1 MKYRIK
7 GRIKKIVYNDNT
19 TYTHATLA
27 VIEQEPRY
35 NGSKFAEVK
44 IRSMV
49 DQKVYEGD
57 VVDFTGDMTTTSYG
71 RTIKNVEN
79 LRVILPQ
86 EERDICRYF
95 SSRALR
101 IKKSVIMHCIG
112 YYGMDF
118 MTQISRNPALLD
130 NDRMIPPATRKKIV
144 DACVAEKEYPMM
156 VAYLKSCGVNTKYAL
171 KLKAAYPDDALNILR
186 TNPYV
191 LRGLTFGDCTFYE
204 CDKIAFKCALLYDSN
219 VRAKALVKEGMAYTI
234 EQECS
239 TYTDRKSL
247 IDRCMIIQQK
257 SIYADNGE
265 LIQQAQIAMQID
277 DFVKYGD
284 FVDVS
289 GCLYRKSMHEIENGI
304 NNFVMAKIGQAGIV
318 TNEKAV
324 AIVNAM
330 NTNCDSV
337 QKGAVVNA
345 LTHGISIL
353 TGGPGTGKTTTINA
367 IISAIKT
374 ASPKARIRLLAPT
387 GVSARRM
394 EANTSLTAE
403 TIHKSCRIIRDAR
416 MDENFKLEAD
426 VVIVDEFSM
435 TDIFTF
441 YNLIRSL
448 EDDAK
453 MVIVGDHDQLPS
465 VSCGALMRDF
475 VQSGIIPCTILMHV
489 YRQVDGTIISTIA
502 KSFRDRETINE
513 NDMNHHG
520 FFFLRREPWQAY
532 QTLAASIDKLLRGGR
547 TFSDIMI
554 LSPRRIGVHGTDDLN
569 RCIQSRYNK
578 ESDYV
583 EHGETRFKKGDL
595 VMCNM
600 NDYDRDVMNGERG
613 VVMAASMATGKVV
626 VDFGNGRLVEYER
639 GSLDLIEL
647 AYAITIHKSQGTECK
662 NVICLCTD
670 EFQYVYNNLFY
681 TAMTRAKEQCIFIG
695 SVKKF
700 NDSEYQSMPERR
712 SNILKGKVCNA

>member
-44 IRSMV
+44 IRSMI

-57 VVDFTGDMTTTSYG
+57 VVDFVGDMTATSYG
-71 RTIKNVEN
+71 RVIKNVEK
-79 LRVILPQ
+79 LRVIMPQ

-118 MTQISRNPALLD
+118 MVQISRNPALLD
-130 NDRMIPPATRKKIV
+130 NDRMIPPAARKKIV
-144 DACVAEKEYPMM
+144 DACVKEKEYPMM

-191 LRGLTFGDCTFYE
+191 LRGLTFGECDFYS
-204 CDKIAFKCALLYDSN
+204 CDKIAFKCALRYDSN

-265 LIQQAQIAMQID
+265 LIQQAQVAMQID
-277 DFVKYGD
+277 DFVKHGD
-284 FVDVS
+284 FVMVDD
-289 GCLYRKSMHEIENGI
+289 CLYRKSMYETECRI
-304 NNFVMAKIGQAGIV
+304 NDFIMGKVGQCGIV
-318 TNEKAV
+318 TKDKAMDIV
-324 AIVNAM
+324 AKM
-330 NTNCDSV
+330 DTNCDSV
-337 QKGAVVNA
+337 QRGAVVNA

-367 IISAIKT
+367 VINAIKA
-374 ASPKARIRLLAPT
+374 ASPKAKIRLLAPT
-387 GVSARRM
+387 GVAARRM
-394 EANTSLTAE
+394 EENTSITAE
-403 TIHKSCRIIRDAR
+403 TIHKSCKIIKDAR
-416 MDENFKLEAD
+416 VDENFRLRAD

-435 TDIFTF
+435 VDIFTF
-441 YNLIRSL
+441 HNLIKSM
-448 EDDAK
+448 EDETK

-475 VQSGIIPCTILMHV
+475 VVSNAIPCTRLTHV
-489 YRQVDGTIISTIA
+489 YRQADGTIISTIA
-502 KSFRDRETINE
+502 QAFRARQTIGQS
-513 NDMNHHG
+513 DMNHHG
-520 FFFLRREPWQAY
+520 FYFLQREHWQVY
-532 QTLAASIDKLLRGGR
+532 NTLAASIDKLLRGGR
-547 TFSDIMI
+547 TMDDIMV
-554 LSPRRIGVHGTDDLN
+554 LSPRRVGVHGTEDLN
-569 RCIQSRYNK
+569 RCIQARYNK
-578 ESDYV
+578 ETEYI
-583 EHGETRFKKGDL
+583 EHGETRFKRGDV
-595 VMCNM
+595 VMCNK
-600 NDYDRDVMNGERG
+600 NDYDNNVMNGERG
-613 VVMAASMATGKVV
+613 KVESISTGKVIV
-626 VDFGNGRLVEYER
+626 KYGSGTIVEYEK
-639 GSLDLIEL
+639 GNLDNIEL
-647 AYAITIHKSQGTECK
+647 AYAVTIHKAQGTECS
-662 NVICLCTD
+662 NVICLCSQ
-670 EFQYVYNNLFY
+670 EFGHVYNNLVY
-681 TAMTRAKEQCIFIG
+681 TAITRAKDQCIMIG
-695 SVKKF
+695 SIKKF
-700 NDSEYQSMPERR
+700 DDSMYADMPERR
-712 SNILKGKVCNA
+712 SNILKSR